1 MATKSRKEGSETPAS
16 FEARGVRVPFAH
28 ARLGQVRVR
37 AESGAPA
44 KDWEAL
50 IGEGAKPTRLPWQK
64 LTGILKFP
72 PRDMALYFAISAR
85 GEKGLDPLVVR
96 ELAAEV
102 DRDHGTDEV
111 ARSRHAELAKI
122 AESERARALEAL
134 RLAAE
139 KAKLGDVDFDALA
152 AGSAKLGVPIPGVA
166 GFPETGEL
174 GSAAARLD
182 RLLGEIRAYER
193 TAEEEAAQR
202 ALLVAFAASQFRALL
217 RAEYGKLAGLVDDMR
232 QCVAAGDAALDIL
245 ARTTRRVAFA
255 LDGWAPCLDIWDAA
269 KSHGAEAP
277 RDAVDFV
284 LQFMP
289 SLPGEEAGGA
299 EAQACWAGIDRQR
312 ASFVRAPVDWIDF
325 KGKVG

>member
-1 MATKSRKEGSETPAS
+1 MAAKSRKEGSEAPAS

-28 ARLGQVRVR
+28 ARLGQVRAR
-37 AESGAPA
+37 AEAGAPA

-50 IGEGAKPTRLPWQK
+50 VGEGAKPTRLPWQK

-85 GEKGLDPLVVR
+85 GEKGLDPLVMR
-96 ELAAEV
+96 DLAAEV
-102 DRDHGTDEV
+102 DRDHGADEV
-111 ARSRHAELAKI
+111 ARARHTELAKI
-122 AESERARALEAL
+122 AEAERARA
-134 RLAAE
+134 R
-139 KAKLGDVDFDALA
+139 DALA
-152 AGSAKLGVPIPGVA
+152 TPQADPVALESLVGGIAKLGVPIAGVA
-166 GFPETGEL
+166 GFPEIGEL
-174 GSAAARLD
+174 GAAAARLE
-182 RLLGEIRAYER
+182 RFLGDIRAYER

-202 ALLVAFAASQFRALL
+202 ALLVAFAASQFRAFL
-217 RAEYGKLAGLVDDMR
+217 RGEYAKLAELAGDMR
-232 QCVAAGDAALDIL
+232 QCLAAVDAVLEIL
-245 ARTTRRVAFA
+245 GRVTRRVAFA
-255 LDGWAPCLDIWDAA
+255 LDGWAPCLDVWDEA
-269 KSHGAEAP
+269 KRHGADAP

-325 KGKVG
+325 KGKMG